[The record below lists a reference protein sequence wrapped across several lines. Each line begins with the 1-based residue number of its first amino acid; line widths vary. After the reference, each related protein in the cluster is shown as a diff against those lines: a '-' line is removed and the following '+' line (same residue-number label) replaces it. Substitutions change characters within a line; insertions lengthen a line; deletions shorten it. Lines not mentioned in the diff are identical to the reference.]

1 MGIRVLKKEEDKIQ
15 IELSGNYSLKDLLGT
30 LDFYEMDKTL
40 SEKGLEK
47 AVVRQ
52 LAQKINNE
60 WWERNKEWFL
70 KT

>member
-47 AVVRQ
+47 AVVQQ